1 MTRAKSNRSK
11 KSAHADGYESSES
24 EGTKALNIHYEMEP
38 QEFVTIGS
46 ENFNKLPAIDQA
58 RVYLLRN
65 SPNKM
70 SAAACKM
77 GYSNHKELKT
87 HLKQTFEKLEMDDPL
102 ALNK

>member
-1 MTRAKSNRSK
+1 M
-11 KSAHADGYESSES
+11 KSALADGYESSES
-24 EGTKALNIHYEMEP
+24 EGTKALNMHYENEP

-58 RVYLLRN
+58 RVYLLRKAP
-65 SPNKM
+65 SKM

-77 GYSNHKELKT
+77 GYSNRKELKT
-87 HLKQTFEKLEMDDPL
+87 HLKSTIEKLEMDDPI

>member
-1 MTRAKSNRSK
+1 
-11 KSAHADGYESSES
+11 
-24 EGTKALNIHYEMEP
+24 MEP

-87 HLKQTFEKLEMDDPL
+87 LLKQTYEKLEMDDPL